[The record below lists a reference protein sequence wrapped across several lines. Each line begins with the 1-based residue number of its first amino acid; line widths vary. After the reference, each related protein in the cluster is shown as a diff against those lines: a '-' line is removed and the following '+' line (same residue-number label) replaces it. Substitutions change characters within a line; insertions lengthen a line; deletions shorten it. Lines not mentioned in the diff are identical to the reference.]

1 MSIKTTITRP
11 VELGQPAPQFIVT
24 SILGGIQGATGT
36 VTPELEALLAQT
48 QALANSAQQNAAASE
63 TNKNQTAADALA
75 VSEDRTQTGLDVQRA
90 EVSAQNAAVSAA
102 AALTSA
108 ETATDS
114 ASSAAAAS
122 AQTQLVLT
130 AVQQFEVSAQ
140 SYAQAASTNATN
152 AAASAVSAEASSVEA
167 STSATE
173 AITANEAAQQAYA
186 DAQEAFTAAQQ
197 ASIDAADAS
206 RLTIGTVTTATPGS
220 SAQATITGAAG
231 SQSLNLTIPAGLK
244 GDKGDKGDTGPQGVK
259 GDTGATGPQGL
270 QGIQGETGP
279 KGDKGD
285 KGDTGDT
292 GPGLSIKGT
301 LANSGLLP
309 ATGEMGDGYLISGD
323 LWVWAGAAWTN
334 TGNIQGPQGEQGP
347 QGIQGPVGPQG
358 PKGDAGEQGPQGAG
372 ITTVT
377 DNGDGTITINY
388 GSGESVLVDFGNFGI
403 GRDLN
408 PLPSW
413 DHIVPGKYYY
423 VFPTT
428 GWTAVVDISKVP
440 SGAVLQT
447 YLEWKHEENS
457 GVWMWSRYYNPI
469 TTTFSGWFRFSLGVA
484 NWFLDNV
491 ELRRWSSRTRHL
503 HQLRPVSTETDV
515 DLALSPL
522 GSGAIQATNGG
533 DVRGLYAV
541 DLQTYRSAV
550 TQVASGESS
559 ALLGGYNNTASG
571 DNAVVVGGALNKAET
586 LNSALVG
593 GTANT
598 VTWGTSS
605 GIFAGGGNTV
615 SEGDAVICG
624 GNTNQALA
632 MGSFIGGGWGHL
644 AEGSYSAAVGGFQNK
659 TAYGSFAGGG
669 SGNLLEF
676 DYSSAVGSKQAKTF
690 CKNMQVFSGGMFA
703 EAGDAQTFRVI
714 TRRAL
719 SASSDLFSL
728 TLDGNSP
735 TSANDLFLPD
745 NHVAYVEF
753 RGMLVTQDG
762 RAASFGRRRT
772 FIRVAGTTRVLTA
785 TTMWTH
791 DETTPILVLSYM
803 STGANGRIAVGVNGV
818 ADSPSRAICEI
829 RGLLVKLPSA

>member
-1 MSIKTTITRP
+1 MSIKTTITLP

-90 EVSAQNAAVSAA
+90 EVSAQNAAVSAS

-140 SYAQAASTNATN
+140 SYAQAASTSATN
-152 AAASAVSAEASSVEA
+152 AAASAVSAGASSAEASA
-167 STSATE
+167 SASA

-186 DAQEAFTAAQQ
+186 DALQ
-197 ASIDAADAS
+197 ASSDASAASAEAADAS
-206 RLTIGTVTTATPGS
+206 RLTIGAVTTATPGS

-244 GDKGDKGDTGPQGVK
+244 GDKGDTGSQGD
-259 GDTGATGPQGL
+259 
-270 QGIQGETGP
+270 

-301 LANSGLLP
+301 LADSGLLP
-309 ATGEMGDGYLISGD
+309 TTGEEGDGYLISGD
-323 LWVWAGAAWTN
+323 LWVWAGTAWSN
-334 TGNIQGPQGEQGP
+334 TGSIQGPQGEQGP

-358 PKGDAGEQGPQGAG
+358 PKGDTGEQGPQGAG

-423 VFPTT
+423 VFPTS

-447 YLEWKHEENS
+447 YLEWKHEENI
-457 GVWMWSRYYNPI
+457 GVWMWSRYYNPT
-469 TTTFSGWFRFSLGVA
+469 TTTFSNWFRFSLGTV
-484 NWFLDNV
+484 NWFFDNV

-503 HQLRPVSTETDV
+503 HQLRPVSSETDV

-522 GSGAIQATNGG
+522 GDGAIQATEGG
-533 DVRGLYAV
+533 DLRGPYAV
-541 DLQTYRSAV
+541 DLQTYRSAA

-559 ALLGGYNNTASG
+559 AILGGHENTASG
-571 DNAVVVGGALNKAET
+571 ESAVVVGGVSNTAGR
-586 LNSALVG
+586 LNSAVVG
-593 GTANT
+593 GTNNE
-598 VTWGTSS
+598 VTWGDNT
-605 GIFAGGGNTV
+605 GIFAGADNTT
-615 SEGDAVICG
+615 SESDAVVCG
-624 GNTNQALA
+624 GHNNQALA

-644 AEGSYSAAVGGFQNK
+644 AEGSYSAAVGGFQNEV
-659 TAYGSFAGGG
+659 AFSGFAGGG

-690 CKNMQVFSGGMFA
+690 SNNMQVFSGGMFA
-703 EAGDAQTFRVI
+703 ETGDAQAFRVV
-714 TRRAL
+714 TRRAFP
-719 SASSDLFSL
+719 ASTDLLSL
-728 TLDGNSP
+728 TLDGNP
-735 TSANDLFLPD
+735 PNATNELFLPD
-745 NHVAYVEF
+745 NHAAYVEF

-762 RAASFGRRRT
+762 RVASFGRRRT
-772 FIRVAGTTRVLTA
+772 YIRVAGTTRILTA

-791 DETTPILVLSYM
+791 DEATPILALSYM
-803 STGANGRIAVGVNGV
+803 ATTTAGRIAVGVNGV
-818 ADSPSRAICEI
+818 ADSPSRAFCEI
-829 RGLLVKLPSA
+829 RGLLVKLPTA

>member
-1 MSIKTTITRP
+1 MSIKTTITLP

-90 EVSAQNAAVSAA
+90 EVSAQNAAVSAS

-206 RLTIGTVTTATPGS
+206 RLTIGTVTTAAPGS

-244 GDKGDKGDTGPQGVK
+244 GDKGDTGPQG
-259 GDTGATGPQGL
+259 D
-270 QGIQGETGP
+270 

-301 LANSGLLP
+301 LADSGLLP
-309 ATGEMGDGYLISGD
+309 TTGEEGDGYLISGD
-323 LWVWAGAAWTN
+323 LWVWAGTAWSN
-334 TGNIQGPQGEQGP
+334 TGSIQGPQGEQGP

-358 PKGDAGEQGPQGAG
+358 PKGDTGEQGPQGAG

-423 VFPTT
+423 VFPTSD
-428 GWTAVVDISKVP
+428 WTAVVDISKVP

-447 YLEWKHEENS
+447 YLEWNDVSGS
-457 GVWMWSRYYNPI
+457 GVWMWSRYYNPA
-469 TTTFSGWFRFSLGVA
+469 TTTFSNWNRFSLSIV

-491 ELRRWSSRTRHL
+491 EVRRWSSRTRHL
-503 HQLRPVSTETDV
+503 HQLKPVSTEADV

-533 DVRGLYAV
+533 DVRGLFAV
-541 DLQTYRSAV
+541 DLQTHRSAV

-559 ALLGGYNNTASG
+559 ALLGGYDNTASG

-598 VTWGTSS
+598 VTGGTSS

-644 AEGSYSAAVGGFQNK
+644 AEGPYSAAVGGSQN
-659 TAYGSFAGGG
+659 TVGSSSFAGGG

-690 CKNMQVFSGGMFA
+690 CQNMQVFSGGMFA
-703 EAGDAQTFRVI
+703 EAGDAQTFRVV
-714 TRRAL
+714 TRRSLPAGT
-719 SASSDLFSL
+719 DLAAL
-728 TLDGNSP
+728 TLDGNPP
-735 TSANDLFLPD
+735 TSENYLSLPD
-745 NHVAYVEF
+745 NHAAYVEF

-762 RAASFGRRRT
+762 RVGTFGRRRT
-772 FIRVAGTTRVLTA
+772 YIRVAGATRVLTA

-803 STGANGRIAVGVNGV
+803 TTGATGRIAVGVNGV
-818 ADSPSRAICEI
+818 ADSPSRAFCEI
-829 RGLLVKLPSA
+829 RGLLVKIPPA

>member
-75 VSEDRTQTGLDVQRA
+75 VSEDRTQTGLDVQQA

-108 ETATDS
+108 ETATDV
-114 ASSAAAAS
+114 ASSAVDAS

-140 SYAQAASTNATN
+140 SYAQAAATNASN

-167 STSATE
+167 STSAAE

-206 RLTIGTVTTATPGS
+206 RLTIGTVTTAVPGS

-244 GDKGDKGDTGPQGVK
+244 GDKGDQGDIGP
-259 GDTGATGPQGL
+259 
-270 QGIQGETGP
+270 QGIQGEVGP
-279 KGDKGD
+279 KGD

-323 LWVWAGAAWTN
+323 LWVWEGAAWTN

-423 VFPTT
+423 VFPTS
-428 GWTAVVDISKVP
+428 GWSAVVDISKLP

-447 YLEWKHEENS
+447 YLEWKHEENT

-469 TTTFSGWFRFSLGVA
+469 TATFSGWFRFSLGVA

-491 ELRRWSSRTRHL
+491 ELRRWSSRSRHL
-503 HQLRPVSTETDV
+503 HQLRPASAESHV

-522 GSGAIQATNGG
+522 GNGAIQATSGG
-533 DVRGLYAV
+533 DVRGTYAV
-541 DLQTYRSAV
+541 DLQLYRTVNSE
-550 TQVASGESS
+550 VASGQFSV
-559 ALLGGYNNTASG
+559 LLGGYENTAST
-571 DNAVVVGGALNKAET
+571 DCAVVVGGITNKAEGVR
-586 LNSALVG
+586 SAVVG
-593 GTANT
+593 GRSNTAN
-598 VTWGTSS
+598 VNENS
-605 GIFAGGGNTV
+605 GIFAGKYNTA
-615 SEGDAVICG
+615 SGESAVVCG
-624 GNTNQALA
+624 GNTNQALETGTFVA
-632 MGSFIGGGWGHL
+632 GGWGHL
-644 AEGSYSAAVGGFQNK
+644 AEGAYSAAVGGFENK
-659 TAYGSFAGGG
+659 TAFSSFAGGG
-669 SGNLLEF
+669 GGNILDF
-676 DYSSAVGSKQAKTF
+676 AYSSAVGSRQAKPF
-690 CKNMQVFSGGMFA
+690 SNNMQVFSGGMFA
-703 EAGDAQTFRVI
+703 EVGDAQTFRVV
-714 TRRAL
+714 TRRTFP
-719 SASSDLFSL
+719 ASTNLLAL
-728 TLDGNSP
+728 TLDGTAP
-735 TSANDLFLPD
+735 TGLNELFLPD
-745 NHVAYVEF
+745 NHAAYVEF

-762 RAASFGRRRT
+762 RVASFGRRRT
-772 FIRVAGTTRVLTA
+772 YIRVAGTTRILTT

-791 DETTPILVLSYM
+791 DESTPILDLSYM
-803 STGANGRIAVGVNGV
+803 STGSTGRIAVGLNGV
-818 ADSPSRAICEI
+818 ADSPARGFCEI
-829 RGLLVKLPSA
+829 RGLLVKIPPAA